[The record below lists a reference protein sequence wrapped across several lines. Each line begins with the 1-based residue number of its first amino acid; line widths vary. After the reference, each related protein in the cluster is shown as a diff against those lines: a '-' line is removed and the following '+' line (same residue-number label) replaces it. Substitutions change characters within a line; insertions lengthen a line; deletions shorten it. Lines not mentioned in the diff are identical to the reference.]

1 MKVIGRHCYAAG
13 MTETALLAAAGR
25 TGTAAA
31 TALTENKGEEAAYKA
46 LQAASYALDATE
58 PGRGLDDIHIHT
70 VWTPKNEDDR
80 PPRYGDVLAE
90 HRPWGWKVIA
100 LGTLREHR
108 GGANPHSPL
117 NGVIERLLKKD
128 SADTQSRSQREHARK
143 PQPALYSADVYAR
156 IVQSYTAPVPTP
168 RNITFGFWGTWKH
181 NNSRMTQPTAWDAVF
196 RVHGSGRTWPDEDHH
211 LAAVLDS
218 ATGRHYADQVAG
230 HHPKNDDELDQALR
244 DAGDPRDLWQKQN
257 HHKQSAG
264 ATS

>member
-1 MKVIGRHCYAAG
+1 MPNEEIVKVIGRHCYAAG

-25 TGTAAA
+25 TGT
-31 TALTENKGEEAAYKA
+31 
-46 LQAASYALDATE
+46 
-58 PGRGLDDIHIHT
+58 
-70 VWTPKNEDDR
+70 
-80 PPRYGDVLAE
+80 
-90 HRPWGWKVIA
+90 
-100 LGTLREHR
+100 
-108 GGANPHSPL
+108 HSPL

-181 NNSRMTQPTAWDAVF
+181 NNSRITQPTAWDAVF
-196 RVHGSGRTWPDEDHH
+196 RVHGSGRTWPEEDHH
-211 LAAVLDS
+211 LATVLDS